1 MTDAKVE
8 AKVGPKDGAPAEADP
23 AGSPAEA
30 ELEEAL
36 FDAPERG
43 SADELLDAGAHTDLD
58 AMRHS
63 ATHVMAEAVLDLFPG
78 TQLGIGPA
86 ITDGFYYDFKL
97 DRPLT
102 PADLAAIEERMAA
115 SIAADH
121 PFVRRELPPEE
132 GRAFFAE
139 RQQPFKIEILDDLAA
154 KSKAEGTPMPPTT
167 LYEHGPFVD
176 LCKGPH
182 VASTGKIGPFKLL
195 AVSGAYWRGD
205 QKRPALQRIY
215 GTVWPTQDELDA
227 YLWRRAEAKK
237 RDHRRLGVQLDLY
250 SFHDVSPGSA
260 FWHPKGQLLWRT
272 LEGAMRELQARNGYV
287 EVSTPILVSHRVW
300 QQSGHWDHYRDNMF
314 VLDIEGQPY
323 SLKPMNCPE
332 STFIYRSRLRSYRD
346 LPIRYAE
353 FGRLHRNELSGALS
367 GLTRVR
373 QFVQDDGHNY
383 VRPDQLQAEIASLL
397 AMIREAYGWFGLE
410 PRYTF
415 ATRPDDALGDPALW
429 DRAESYIQA
438 ALDAAGVAYRVLPK
452 DGTFYA
458 PKIDIYIDDALGREW
473 QLATIQADLTMLPER
488 FDLSYIDEDGKAQ
501 RPIAVHRAIYGSLER
516 FIAILVEHFAGA
528 FPLWVAPVQAV
539 VIPIAD
545 RHVDA
550 ARELAGVLETRGLR
564 VEVDDTSNRMQYKI
578 RAAQEQKVP
587 YMVVLGDREIEARTA
602 SPRTRAGEQQP
613 AEDWDSF
620 ADRLARESAARG
632 VS

>member
-8 AKVGPKDGAPAEADP
+8 PKTQSAALDAAAA
-23 AGSPAEA
+23 AGIDEPG
-30 ELEEAL
+30 ELDEAL

-63 ATHVMAEAVLDLFPG
+63 AAHVMAEAVTDLFPG

-86 ITDGFYYDFKL
+86 IAAGFYYDFKL

-121 PFVRRELPPEE
+121 PFVRRELSPEE

-139 RQQPFKIEILDDLAA
+139 RGQPFKVEILDDLAA
-154 KSKAEGTPMPPTT
+154 KAKADGSPMPPVSV
-167 LYEHGPFVD
+167 YEHGAFVD

-195 AVSGAYWRGD
+195 AISGAYWRGD
-205 QKRPALQRIY
+205 EKRPALQRIY
-215 GTVWPTQDELDA
+215 GTVWPAQEGLDA

-237 RDHRRLGVQLDLY
+237 RDHRKLGVQLDLF

-260 FWHPKGQLLWRT
+260 FWHPKGQKIWRT
-272 LEGAMRELQARNGYV
+272 LESAMRELQDRRGYQ
-287 EVSTPILVSHRVW
+287 EVSTPILVHKKLW
-300 QQSGHWDHYRDNMF
+300 EQSGHWANYDDNMF
-314 VLDIEGQPY
+314 RVEVENQTF

-346 LPIRYAE
+346 FPIRYSE
-353 FGRLHRNELSGALS
+353 YGRLHRNERSGTLS

-373 QFVQDDGHNY
+373 QFIQDDAHIY
-383 VRPDQLQAEIASLL
+383 VRPDQLADEIEALL
-397 AMIREAYGWFGLE
+397 GEVREAYSWVGLT
-410 PRYTF
+410 PRFAF
-415 ATRPDDALGDPALW
+415 ATKPDKAIGDPALW
-429 DRAESYIQA
+429 ERAESLVKA
-438 ALDAAGVAYRVLPK
+438 ALDRAGGDYKIKPK

-473 QLATIQADLTMLPER
+473 QMATIQADLVMLPER
-488 FDLSYIDEDGKAQ
+488 FDLTYVDEEGKQQ
-501 RPIAVHRAIYGSLER
+501 RPIAIHRAIYGSLER
-516 FIAILVEHFAGA
+516 FIGILVEHFAGA
-528 FPLWVAPVQAV
+528 FPLWLAPVQAV

-545 RHVDA
+545 RHLDA
-550 ARELAGVLETRGLR
+550 AREFAGVLQKRGLR
-564 VEVDDTSNRMQYKI
+564 VEVDESSNRMQYKI
-578 RAAQEQKVP
+578 RTAQEQKVP

-613 AEDWDSF
+613 AEEWESF
-620 ADRLARESAARG
+620 ADRLADESTSR
-632 VS
+632 SLT